1 MKPLHI
7 LTLSLLLPL
16 AGCQYSNYVY
26 ETPNDEPWSIPPR
39 GTVVVLN
46 QPIAFR
52 PGTSRSYIQ
61 AGEARTSGEVNR
73 YEPWCQFYLYE
84 SKDAMKHERSIQPD
98 EFVVQ
103 RASQGIG
110 FVMAQ
115 PVSVAAIAI
124 GGGIGV
130 PFHTAVDDV
139 GSQTLSTTMRI
150 KSEKQPQ
157 VRELQCS
164 TTDDALRQNFVSINR
179 IQATL
184 GEVVTLRMPSTK

>member
-1 MKPLHI
+1 MKTTHV

-26 ETPNDEPWSIPPR
+26 ETHNDEPWSVPPP
-39 GTVVVLN
+39 GTVIALN
-46 QPIAFR
+46 QPITFQA
-52 PGTSRSYIQ
+52 GTSRSYIQ
-61 AGEARTSGEVNR
+61 AGKARTSAQVNR

-103 RASQGIG
+103 RAGQGIG

-115 PVSVAAIAI
+115 PINVAAV
-124 GGGIGV
+124 GIGV
-130 PFHTAVDDV
+130 GVPYHTAIGEV
-139 GSQTLSTTMRI
+139 GAQTLSTTMRI

-157 VRELQCS
+157 VHELKCS
-164 TTDDALRQNFVSINR
+164 TTDDALRHNFVSVNR

-184 GEVVTLRMPSTK
+184 GEIATLRFPSSQ